1 MKINENEFFK
11 EESLFERVMNGS
23 YFEEMEEIDS
33 GVQIFCEHN
42 LFPKD
47 TGVDYKIWVD
57 DVGKN
62 RNVQHNRP
70 RLKVELN
77 PKTKIPVAFDK
88 FEPEILVNCSSREQK
103 EVSKAFEFIKLNRK
117 VLLRYWY
124 GQIDKVKLM
133 KSLKKL

>member
-1 MKINENEFFK
+1 MKINENELLK

-23 YFEEMEEIDS
+23 YFEEMEETDND
-33 GVQIFCEHN
+33 VLIFCEHN

-57 DVGKN
+57 NAGKD

-77 PKTKIPVAFDK
+77 STTKIPVAFDK
-88 FEPEILVNCSSREQK
+88 PEPEILVNCSSREQK
-103 EVSKAFEFIKLNRK
+103 EVSKTFRFIKLNRK

-124 GQIDKVKLM
+124 GQIDKDKLM
-133 KSLKKL
+133 KSLKK